1 MGQERYNDHTGTQLP
16 MPMPGT
22 ILMGRP
28 LFPSDKTDG
37 LLSAKEHPMM
47 VLRSCFKPID
57 GVLRPLAVT
66 VALSHS
72 ETARL
77 SPTCLPLS
85 AEHARALQMHTGKHS
100 HIICDAINI
109 VALDARPEDNG
120 LRMRAPSGSPRP
132 PYSFGRVLDQD
143 LVGAASHLANAFLKE
158 TGYAPPIQGGKPE
171 QRRRRVVAVWE
182 QRLRV
187 VEQAA
192 RLAARDSMGAIHHL
206 QPALLRAG
214 IDGQQHAMA

>member
-1 MGQERYNDHTGTQLP
+1 MGQERYTDHTGTQLP

-28 LFPSDKTDG
+28 LFPSDKADG

-57 GVLRPLAVT
+57 GVLRPLAIT
-66 VALSHS
+66 VALSHA

-77 SPTCLPLS
+77 SPTSLPLS

-100 HIICDAINI
+100 HIICDAINV

-132 PYSFGRVLDQD
+132 PYSFGRVLDTD

-192 RLAARDSMGAIHHL
+192 RLAARDGMGAIQHL
-206 QPALLRAG
+206 QPALARAG
-214 IDGQQHAMA
+214 LESPQHLMA